1 MRLWIES
8 KVQPS
13 LSPFDELQTP
23 GGGAQGQQ
31 LMPLRENLEA
41 SARYLFFIEK
51 RNALNALLEL
61 VQARIG
67 LDLSEVSS

>member
-13 LSPFDELQTP
+13 LAPFDDLQTP

-51 RNALNALLEL
+51 RSALNALLEL
-61 VQARIG
+61 VQARMSVELI
-67 LDLSEVSS
+67 EVSR